1 MDIDSIAGLRSPE
14 GSLISLYVD
23 QGPGLSARVTD
34 LLKPIRERSEQGPR
48 NQMLSVRADAER
60 LSSLTVKMARDPAAG
75 FAVFAAGGDG
85 ILEVVPLSKGVGDVA
100 VLGIHPYV
108 RPLRVMRAPL
118 HGVAVVME
126 RSMVDIYE
134 LVDDGLVGPQRMESD
149 QGKRNWGGFRGFDEV
164 NVRQHA
170 EEEVGHMLKAAAEWM
185 FRRHQEASFDFV
197 ALGGHHSTFEAMVPH
212 LHPYLAQLPRHTFVV
227 DPNTLTSAEVL
238 ANLRNGAEASH
249 HRHDEELVGSLIE
262 APHRGAAAAL
272 GTPSVLAGVN
282 LKAVEHLVISGPF
295 AKPGV
300 ECLSCGWLARSGDR
314 CSSCQQPLVEVDDV
328 FGPAIERVLEASGQ
342 VTQVLT
348 ASPLDTYGAG
358 ALLRFPI

>member
-48 NQMLSVRADAER
+48 NRMLSVRGDAER
-60 LSSLTVKMARDPAAG
+60 VSSLTAKMSRDAASG

-85 ILEVVPLSKGVGDVA
+85 ILEVVPLSKGLGDVA

-108 RPLRVMRAPL
+108 RPLRVMRPPL

-126 RSMVDIYE
+126 RSVVDIYE
-134 LVDDGLVGPQRMESD
+134 LADDALIGPRRMESD

-170 EEEVGHMLKAAAEWM
+170 EEEVGHMLRAAGEWM

-197 ALGGHHSTFEAMVPH
+197 ALGGHHATLEAMVPH

-227 DPNTLTSAEVL
+227 DPNTLTGAEVL
-238 ANLRNGAEASH
+238 AHLRQGAEAAH
-249 HRHDEELVGSLIE
+249 GRHDEELLTAVLE
-262 APHRGAAAAL
+262 APHRGGPSAL
-272 GTPSVLAGVN
+272 GAPSVLAGVN
-282 LKAVEHLVISGPF
+282 LKAVDHLVIAGPF
-295 AKPGV
+295 AKSGV

-314 CSSCQQPLVEVDDV
+314 CSSCQQTLVEVDDV

-348 ASPLDTYGAG
+348 ASPLDTYGVG
-358 ALLRFPI
+358 ALLRFPV